1 MIQLAC
7 VLHLIICLTWL
18 IKLVVYLFLALNLVV
33 QHVFAKMYMDG
44 RGGVSLHSPHAGGM
58 TREQAEAAAKSM
70 VESLH
75 RAGRRAVND
84 AKRKQAEEAAR
95 AREAHE
101 AEILSRAVQFLQLD
115 IGTHKR

>member
-1 MIQLAC
+1 M
-7 VLHLIICLTWL
+7 
-18 IKLVVYLFLALNLVV
+18 
-33 QHVFAKMYMDG
+33 
-44 RGGVSLHSPHAGGM
+44 HSPHAGGM